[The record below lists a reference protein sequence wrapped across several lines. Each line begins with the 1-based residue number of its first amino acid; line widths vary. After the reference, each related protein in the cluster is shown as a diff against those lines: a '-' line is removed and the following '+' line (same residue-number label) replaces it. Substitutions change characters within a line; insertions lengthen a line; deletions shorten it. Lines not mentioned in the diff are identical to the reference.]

1 MPPID
6 FYNNND
12 SRTHL
17 RAYQTPTREQARL
30 SDTHCSCEQRPAEVL
45 QPRDRFI
52 E

>member
-17 RAYQTPTREQARL
+17 RAHQTPMCTSKL
-30 SDTHCSCEQRPAEVL
+30 GTLGV
-45 QPRDRFI
+45 
-52 E
+52 